1 MKHKN
6 VLSAQRGF
14 TLIEVM
20 IVVVVVAILAAVALP
35 NYTQYVQRGNRAQAM
50 ATLLK
55 YGNWMQQQYTIN
67 NSYQPGGNALSLPAF
82 ADAGSKYTFSID
94 KSSAGSFTLEA
105 KPATNDKC
113 GTFLLD
119 NTGKRD
125 IRDGNAPAATAAD
138 CWAGK

>member
-1 MKHKN
+1 MKHRN
-6 VLSAQRGF
+6 VASMQRGF

-20 IVVVVVAILAAVALP
+20 VVVAVVAILAAVAVP
-35 NYTQYVQRGNRAQAM
+35 NYAQYVQRGNRAQAM

-67 NSYQPGGNALSLPAF
+67 NSYQPGGNALSLPVF
-82 ADAGSKYTFSID
+82 ADAGSKYAFAIR
-94 KSSAGSFTLEA
+94 SSSVSGFVLEA
-105 KPATNDKC
+105 VPATNDKC

-125 IRDGNAPAATAAD
+125 SEKGEAPAATSAD